1 VHICITGSGGASA
14 PASSQAAPAKQASTG
29 INESQPATTL
39 QIRLADGSKLTGRF
53 NLTQT
58 VQVMLENTCRIHL
71 NGCTK
76 VCHGCFCIADI
87 AETALHSPLVA
98 HVAFSMHNRP
108 HTQPEQ
114 YVYLVYRFIDA
125 SSSQGGSY
133 KLTTSYPRKEL
144 TDLSQTLQAA
154 DVADTVLTVSKA

>member
-1 VHICITGSGGASA
+1 
-14 PASSQAAPAKQASTG
+14 
-29 INESQPATTL
+29 
-39 QIRLADGSKLTGRF
+39 
-53 NLTQT
+53 
-58 VQVMLENTCRIHL
+58 M
-71 NGCTK
+71 
-76 VCHGCFCIADI
+76 
-87 AETALHSPLVA
+87 LHSRV
-98 HVAFSMHNRP
+98 HNRP
-108 HTQPEQ
+108 HTEPEW

>member
-1 VHICITGSGGASA
+1 LI
-14 PASSQAAPAKQASTG
+14 SQ
-29 INESQPATTL
+29 
-39 QIRLADGSKLTGRF
+39 LAFG
-53 NLTQT
+53 
-58 VQVMLENTCRIHL
+58 
-71 NGCTK
+71 
-76 VCHGCFCIADI
+76 
-87 AETALHSPLVA
+87 
-98 HVAFSMHNRP
+98 MHNRP

-125 SSSQGGSY
+125 SSSQGGNY

>member
-1 VHICITGSGGASA
+1 
-14 PASSQAAPAKQASTG
+14 
-29 INESQPATTL
+29 
-39 QIRLADGSKLTGRF
+39 
-53 NLTQT
+53 
-58 VQVMLENTCRIHL
+58 
-71 NGCTK
+71 
-76 VCHGCFCIADI
+76 
-87 AETALHSPLVA
+87 
-98 HVAFSMHNRP
+98 MHNRLQ
-108 HTQPEQ
+108 TEPER